1 MEASAKLQQEGEEY
15 DLKVEVEEEEVGLLR
30 RQSTTRKY
38 GVHEGGVSGNGDSS
52 TDSSRSSKNGTHAEE
67 EPEAGQE
74 WVEEV
79 NGGENDV
86 EEKGPETE
94 AEQEPGEERE
104 AAPERDEVDENGSN
118 GGTNGKGDVAVL
130 APAAKT
136 EPHFH
141 SEVKVNESTWT
152 NTVHFD
158 SGRGTE
164 SIQTIVKTEYSDI
177 KRVSYETETVH
188 EASDVATETFS
199 AFLSSQVDHQDEGIS
214 EDEIFLDSALLS
226 PRKSSEETNTYSK
239 ESKVVEEVDLIEELN
254 PEETEFDVKK
264 VLEKQNTHDLYCPN
278 CRSCITRRVILRRKK
293 RKPLYVRHS
302 DKIGKPTGSQLHAQA
317 GTAVK
322 EDLKPITIGIN
333 EAPTPAVINIPTP
346 AVNDQPDDRD
356 REAFRCL
363 SCFSIFIPKG
373 DGFKLFW
380 PFKEREDA
388 KKLPDPSEVPVAKD
402 NAVTETS
409 QMHIEHT
416 DSTKVTEHPD
426 AFVSP
431 TEGTPRTTEVPSDT
445 GLLNSK
451 VTQPMEIEKET
462 NDLNK
467 ESSINT
473 ERDPGETLAANGQSP
488 EDANTK
494 PLTVE
499 LIPPSTPTV
508 PVVGTTS
515 KEIYPKPITEN
526 TEELPAVSA
535 PSAITGVKPSPAQP
549 SPAEPQKEGDVIVEI
564 DTLTEPTSDVAAQ
577 PGTQTLPEE
586 PPVVQPHQPREWDI
600 LKSIVY
606 GGLIELITSLAVVSS
621 AAGAGAATLNTLGLG
636 LANLFGGLIVI
647 GHNLRELK
655 NEQPSQGTEQVDQ
668 YQEVLGKRQHFPRHA
683 IVAILSFIIFGCVA
697 PITYAFSFRESDNRD
712 YKLAAVAAASLL
724 CIFLLAIGKAYV
736 RKPPKAY
743 FETVLHYVIMG
754 FMASGISFL
763 VGELIDELLTKLG
776 WFNLTSSLS
785 GTGALETGTMQ
796 SGWASY

>member
-1 MEASAKLQQEGEEY
+1 MEAPAKLQQEGEEY
-15 DLKVEVEEEEVGLLR
+15 DLKVEVEEEVVGLLSW
-30 RQSTTRKY
+30 QSTTRKY

-52 TDSSRSSKNGTHAEE
+52 TDSSRTSKNGTHAEE

-86 EEKGPETE
+86 EAKGPETE

-118 GGTNGKGDVAVL
+118 GGANGKGDVAVL

-136 EPHFH
+136 EPHSH
-141 SEVKVNESTWT
+141 NGVKMNESTWT
-152 NTVHFD
+152 NIVHFD
-158 SGRGTE
+158 DGRGIE
-164 SIQTIVKTEYSDI
+164 SIQRIVKTEYSDVE
-177 KRVSYETETVH
+177 RVSYETETVDVT
-188 EASDVATETFS
+188 SNVATRRFS
-199 AFLSSQVDHQDEGIS
+199 AFQSSLVDNQERGIS
-214 EDEIFLDSALLS
+214 GDERS
-226 PRKSSEETNTYSK
+226 PRKSNEEKNTYSK
-239 ESKVVEEVDLIEELN
+239 ESEVVEEEPN
-254 PEETEFDVKK
+254 PGETEFDVER

-278 CRSCITRRVILRRKK
+278 CQSRITRTVILERKE
-293 RKPLYVRHS
+293 RKLPYVRDPPSEPAPQPEPYHTPS
-302 DKIGKPTGSQLHAQA
+302 IRDHPRDGDQRAFKCQTCFGIFILKGVWPFI
-317 GTAVK
+317 VK
-322 EDLKPITIGIN
+322 EDADPREDETRANGKSPKDANTQPPTDEPIPPSLPIVPGPQKIDQKPTEEN
-333 EAPTPAVINIPTP
+333 PEKLS
-346 AVNDQPDDRD
+346 AVND
-356 REAFRCL
+356 
-363 SCFSIFIPKG
+363 
-373 DGFKLFW
+373 
-380 PFKEREDA
+380 
-388 KKLPDPSEVPVAKD
+388 
-402 NAVTETS
+402 
-409 QMHIEHT
+409 
-416 DSTKVTEHPD
+416 
-426 AFVSP
+426 SP
-431 TEGTPRTTEVPSDT
+431 
-445 GLLNSK
+445 
-451 VTQPMEIEKET
+451 
-462 NDLNK
+462 
-467 ESSINT
+467 
-473 ERDPGETLAANGQSP
+473 
-488 EDANTK
+488 
-494 PLTVE
+494 
-499 LIPPSTPTV
+499 
-508 PVVGTTS
+508 
-515 KEIYPKPITEN
+515 
-526 TEELPAVSA
+526 
-535 PSAITGVKPSPAQP
+535 AITGLKPSPAQP
-549 SPAEPQKEGDVIVEI
+549 SPAELPNEVDVIVEI
-564 DTLTEPTSDVAAQ
+564 DTLTAPTSDVAAQ

-606 GGLIELITSLAVVSS
+606 GGLIESITSLAVVSS

-655 NEQPSQGTEQVDQ
+655 NEQPSQGTEQVDR

-776 WFNLTSSLS
+776 WFNSTSSLS